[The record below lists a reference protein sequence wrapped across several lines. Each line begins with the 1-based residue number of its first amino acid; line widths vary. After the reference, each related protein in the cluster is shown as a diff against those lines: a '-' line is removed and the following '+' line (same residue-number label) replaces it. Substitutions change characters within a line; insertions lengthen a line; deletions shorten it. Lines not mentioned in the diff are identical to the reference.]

1 MISGTSVIWS
11 KYGPAYL
18 PIITKI
24 LQRIQEKYSLIFL
37 KYYFHIWESD
47 NFIFRKLWK
56 ACPTC
61 FRNTCSDIIFSRN
74 IFLYLNLNVFSKNNS
89 SLLLYFEKTIQN
101 SFLQMHQLLFDCK
114 RFKKLEIFENIKI
127 SFELKN
133 IFLRF
138 KKSSGKKSN
147 KFLILDFSEISMIK
161 F

>member
-1 MISGTSVIWS
+1 
-11 KYGPAYL
+11 
-18 PIITKI
+18 
-24 LQRIQEKYSLIFL
+24 
-37 KYYFHIWESD
+37 
-47 NFIFRKLWK
+47 
-56 ACPTC
+56 
-61 FRNTCSDIIFSRN
+61 
-74 IFLYLNLNVFSKNNS
+74 
-89 SLLLYFEKTIQN
+89 
-101 SFLQMHQLLFDCK
+101 MHQLLFDCK